1 MKTHQQNFRAA
12 SATRS
17 GPRPG
22 NRHRLL
28 YLGLLLLGFCANCG
42 VLQGD
47 VPILGRF
54 FPGKSGKMEK
64 QAELLVEVQES
75 LLRFADEYSMRMVG
89 GVDNLRRGTDALSR
103 AEVLQLKIAIGS
115 ETWSIASGGNAVADL
130 LDMTVFVTVMRMTLE
145 DYSQPKVFGKSALPM
160 LAYSRS
166 AEADIW
172 KLAGKVLKPEQQ
184 TDLRQSI
191 AAWHRQNPLP
201 ESLVAL
207 RSLDFASRVE
217 ALEENEVS
225 KPGSVFGLLNFDP
238 LAGMEPAV
246 REVAQTRMFGERAL
260 FLTQKMPTLLR
271 WQTELLSINAVEMP
285 AVQQLISNS
294 TQLSGSVERFAR
306 VAEQLPEQLST
317 ERAEIVKELQA
328 QEKDIAL
335 LMGQG
340 TQFSASLNTTFTTF
354 DALMQRFGVGEP
366 KSGEPPPANAVPF
379 RIQDYTQSAAQIE
392 ATAGRLTELLGML
405 NRTMGFVQPRPIF
418 GAGRPGRATGTS
430 RRERG
435 RGLRLLERHSPCG
448 HRVGGRAHL
457 PLPGHPLTAAGKKPR
472 LTPYEQTDA
481 LNGVR
486 KRNLVLVQPLHIR
499 GFRSAKRWWRSDLP
513 RGCQRKLHAKES
525 G

>member
-1 MKTHQQNFRAA
+1 MWSLEAHLASTTRDFPTTNLPVADNHPGAAHFKERDSSYFNERMKTHEQNFRAA

-17 GPRPG
+17 RPRPG
-22 NRHRLL
+22 TRHRLL
-28 YLGLLLLGFCANCG
+28 YLSLLLLAFSANCG
-42 VLQGD
+42 VLQGA
-47 VPILGRF
+47 VPILGRL
-54 FPGKSGKMEK
+54 FPGKSGKMDK

-89 GVDNLRRGTDALSR
+89 GVDNLRRGTDALSP

-115 ETWSIASGGNAVADL
+115 ETWSIASGPNAVADL

-145 DYSQPKVFGKSALPM
+145 DYWQPKVFGKSALPM

-191 AAWHRQNPLP
+191 AAWHHQNPLR

-207 RSLDFASRVE
+207 RSLDFASRVA
-217 ALEENEVS
+217 ALGQNEVS
-225 KPGSVFGLLNFDP
+225 KPGSVFGLLNVDP

-246 REVAQTRMFGERAL
+246 REVAQTRMFAERAL
-260 FLTQKMPTLLR
+260 FVTQKMPTLLR
-271 WQTELLSINAVEMP
+271 WQTELLSVNAVEMP

-294 TQLSGSVERFAR
+294 TQLSGSVERFAF
-306 VAEQLPEQLST
+306 VAEQLPKQLST
-317 ERAEIVKELQA
+317 EREEIVKALQT
-328 QEKDIAL
+328 QEKDLAS

-354 DALMQRFGVGEP
+354 DALMKRFGVGEP

-405 NRTMGFVQPRPIF
+405 DRTMGSSNLAQFSAQVGPVVQQAQ
-418 GAGRPGRATGTS
+418 AGGKEVVDYAFWKGILLVVIVLVAALIYRFLVT
-430 RRERG
+430 
-435 RGLRLLERHSPCG
+435 RLL
-448 HRVGGRAHL
+448 
-457 PLPGHPLTAAGKKPR
+457 LPGKN
-472 LTPYEQTDA
+472 QD
-481 LNGVR
+481 
-486 KRNLVLVQPLHIR
+486 
-499 GFRSAKRWWRSDLP
+499 
-513 RGCQRKLHAKES
+513 
-525 G
+525 

>member
-1 MKTHQQNFRAA
+1 MVWDSSYFNERMKTHEQNFRAA

-22 NRHRLL
+22 TRRRLL
-28 YLGLLLLGFCANCG
+28 HLSLLLLAFSTNCG
-42 VLQGD
+42 VLQGA
-47 VPILGRF
+47 VPILGRL
-54 FPGKSGKMEK
+54 FPGKSGKMDK

-89 GVDNLRRGTDALSR
+89 GVDNLRRGTDALSP

-115 ETWSIASGGNAVADL
+115 ETWSIASGPNAVADL

-145 DYSQPKVFGKSALPM
+145 DYSQPKVFGNSALPM

-191 AAWHRQNPLP
+191 AAWHHQNPLRK
-201 ESLVAL
+201 SLVAL

-217 ALEENEVS
+217 ALGQNEVR
-225 KPGSVFGLLNFDP
+225 KPGSVFSLLNVDP

-246 REVAQTRMFGERAL
+246 REVAQTRMFGERVL
-260 FLTQKMPTLLR
+260 FVTQKMPTLLR
-271 WQTELLSINAVEMP
+271 WQTELLSVNAVKMP

-294 TQLSGSVERFAR
+294 TQLSVSVERFAR

-317 ERAEIVKELQA
+317 EREEIVKALQT
-328 QEKDIAL
+328 QEKDIAS

-340 TQFSASLNTTFTTF
+340 TQFSTSLNTTFTTF

-405 NRTMGFVQPRPIF
+405 NRTMGSSNLAQFSAQVGPVVQQAQ
-418 GAGRPGRATGTS
+418 AGGKEVVDYAFWKGILLVVIVLVAALIYRFLVT
-430 RRERG
+430 
-435 RGLRLLERHSPCG
+435 RLL
-448 HRVGGRAHL
+448 
-457 PLPGHPLTAAGKKPR
+457 LPGKN
-472 LTPYEQTDA
+472 QD
-481 LNGVR
+481 
-486 KRNLVLVQPLHIR
+486 
-499 GFRSAKRWWRSDLP
+499 
-513 RGCQRKLHAKES
+513 
-525 G
+525 

>member
-1 MKTHQQNFRAA
+1 MKTHEQNFRAP

-22 NRHRLL
+22 TRHRLL
-28 YLGLLLLGFCANCG
+28 YLSLLLLAFSANCG
-42 VLQGD
+42 VLQGA
-47 VPILGRF
+47 VPILGWL
-54 FPGKSGKMEK
+54 FPGKSGKMDK

-89 GVDNLRRGTDALSR
+89 GVDNLRRGTDALSP

-115 ETWSIASGGNAVADL
+115 ETWSIASGPNAVADL
-130 LDMTVFVTVMRMTLE
+130 LDMTVFVTIMRMRLE
-145 DYSQPKVFGKSALPM
+145 DYWQPKVFGKSALPM

-191 AAWHRQNPLP
+191 AAWHHQNPR

-207 RSLDFASRVE
+207 RSLDFASRVA
-217 ALEENEVS
+217 ALGQNKVS
-225 KPGSVFGLLNFDP
+225 KPDSVFGLLNVDP

-246 REVAQTRMFGERAL
+246 REVAQTRMFAERAL
-260 FLTQKMPTLLR
+260 FVTQKMPTLLR
-271 WQTELLSINAVEMP
+271 WQTELLSVNAVEMP

-317 ERAEIVKELQA
+317 EREEIVKALQT
-328 QEKDIAL
+328 QEKDIAS

-340 TQFSASLNTTFTTF
+340 TEFSASLNTTFTTF
-354 DALMQRFGVGEP
+354 DALMKRFGVGEP
-366 KSGEPPPANAVPF
+366 KSGEPPPANAEPF

-405 NRTMGFVQPRPIF
+405 DRTIGSSNLAQFSAQVGPVVQQAQ
-418 GAGRPGRATGTS
+418 AGGKEVVDYAFWKGILLVVIVLVAALIYRFLVT
-430 RRERG
+430 
-435 RGLRLLERHSPCG
+435 RLL
-448 HRVGGRAHL
+448 
-457 PLPGHPLTAAGKKPR
+457 LPGKN
-472 LTPYEQTDA
+472 QD
-481 LNGVR
+481 
-486 KRNLVLVQPLHIR
+486 
-499 GFRSAKRWWRSDLP
+499 
-513 RGCQRKLHAKES
+513 
-525 G
+525 

>member
-1 MKTHQQNFRAA
+1 MKSHEQNFRAA

-22 NRHRLL
+22 TRHRLL
-28 YLGLLLLGFCANCG
+28 YLSLLLLAFSANCG
-42 VLQGD
+42 VLQGA
-47 VPILGRF
+47 VPILGRL
-54 FPGKSGKMEK
+54 FPGKSGKMDK

-89 GVDNLRRGTDALSR
+89 SVDNLRRGTDALSP

-115 ETWSIASGGNAVADL
+115 ETWSIASGPNAVADL

-145 DYSQPKVFGKSALPM
+145 DYWQPKVFGKSALPM

-191 AAWHRQNPLP
+191 AAWHHQNPLR
-201 ESLVAL
+201 ESLVAV
-207 RSLDFASRVE
+207 RSLDFASRVA
-217 ALEENEVS
+217 ALGQNEVS
-225 KPGSVFGLLNFDP
+225 KPGSVFGLLNVDP

-246 REVAQTRMFGERAL
+246 REVAQTRMFAERAL
-260 FLTQKMPTLLR
+260 FVTEKMPTLLR
-271 WQTELLSINAVEMP
+271 WQTELLSVNAVEMP

-306 VAEQLPEQLST
+306 VAEQLPEQLIT
-317 ERAEIVKELQA
+317 EREEIVKALQG
-328 QEKDIAL
+328 QEKDIAS

-354 DALMQRFGVGEP
+354 DALMKRFGVGEP

-392 ATAGRLTELLGML
+392 AMAGRLTELLGML
-405 NRTMGFVQPRPIF
+405 DRTMGSSNLAQFSAQVGPVVQQAQ
-418 GAGRPGRATGTS
+418 AGGKEVVDYAFWKGI
-430 RRERG
+430 
-435 RGLRLLERHSPCG
+435 LLVVIVLVAALIYRFLVTC
-448 HRVGGRAHL
+448 L
-457 PLPGHPLTAAGKKPR
+457 LLPGKNQ
-472 LTPYEQTDA
+472 E
-481 LNGVR
+481 
-486 KRNLVLVQPLHIR
+486 
-499 GFRSAKRWWRSDLP
+499 
-513 RGCQRKLHAKES
+513 
-525 G
+525 